1 MANTINVSALPAY
14 VDQVR
19 DELLVKSMLG
29 AKTLTY
35 IDTMLDVKS
44 KSALTILD
52 PTVVFA
58 DATTCGFNAQGTD
71 VLSQRVIEVK
81 PIKVNKEWC
90 DRSLLP
96 TWMNHNLRLAAGME
110 TLPFEQVFVDGNL
123 KAIKSELEKTIWQ
136 GDVTSGATANLKAF
150 NGFINILTADPSTI
164 DVSVASGS
172 TASKLIDAVYS
183 AIPETAMEQEPVIF
197 VSYTMFRSYVQE
209 RNATAVVNQ
218 PVIDAN
224 AEFIYYP
231 GDSRVRIIP
240 VGGLEGVNYAVAGA
254 AKNFVYGTDIE
265 GSENIF
271 KLWYSDDDDVFKFKV
286 LFSAG
291 VNVKMPSEIVLGQIQ
306 GA

>member
-58 DATTCGFNAQGTD
+58 DASVCGFDAQGTD

-136 GDVTSGATANLKAF
+136 GDVSAGATANLKAF
-150 NGFINILTADPSTI
+150 NGFIKILTADASTI
-164 DVSVASGS
+164 DVAVASGS
-172 TASKLIDAVYS
+172 TAGKLIDAVYS
-183 AIPETAMEQEPVIF
+183 AIPEVAMEQEPVIF

-240 VGGLEGVNYAVAGA
+240 VGGLEGVKYAIAGA
-254 AKNFVYGTDIE
+254 AKNFTYGTDIE

-291 VNVKMPSEIVLGQIQ
+291 VNVKMPAEIVLGQIQ